1 MPDEIPTPTPSPT
14 TPVQPGRVVHT
25 YQDDLS
31 KAMNATEAP
40 IVQELLETARERERA
55 QQEREHIR
63 IQKKWYTTGGLLL
76 VLFAIGALVYGVYY
90 YQNLTVPVVPTASVG
105 VFQSTDAFS
114 ATQTDSATLITTLAE
129 NTSLPENKP
138 VLVPLTSDTTTR
150 SALSV
155 SETLTYLGMNPSEPF
170 VASISIARL
179 GVYNDG
185 TRVSPFIIFS
195 VTDPEIASKEFLIAE
210 PTFLSELSNILQ
222 VDDTNQALEVGTSFT
237 STYMYNLPVRTLTAV
252 DLDTKERTIVLYY
265 GYATDRT
272 IVLASNPVILKSV
285 YDTIIQQR

>member
-1 MPDEIPTPTPSPT
+1 MPDEIPTSASSPS

-76 VLFAIGALVYGVYY
+76 VLFAIGALAYGVYY

-114 ATQTDSATLITTLAE
+114 TTQTDSATLITTLAE

-222 VDDTNQALEVGTSFT
+222 VDDSNQALEVGTSFT